1 MAMRNFKKL
10 SDLPTMGYMF
20 YIGDIVEVEGSN
32 NLYGDGW
39 VAEDVALL
47 LLAELNAATNK

>member
-1 MAMRNFKKL
+1 MRNLKKL

-20 YIGDIVEVEGSN
+20 YVGDIVEVEGSN

-47 LLAELNAATNK
+47 LLAELNNQNETK